1 MRWYYILPMSLL
13 AAPLQAAPPTL
24 DAFSADAL
32 ARLEQAL
39 PGREV
44 RRDTVDPLKLTVLKK
59 GKESEFTIYFDRIWR
74 YCQQASVEDCTA
86 ARADFIA
93 KTLAPRDRPTAR
105 SLRYVV
111 RGKDYVSAIEEM
123 GRKKRGEKLAYVR
136 PIGGDLF
143 KVLVADSKD
152 SVSMIGSAALKDLG
166 LSEEDAWRIAEP
178 QTRSLLP
185 KVPDA
190 AAVAKQWTGFQGPQY
205 MGSMLGLTED
215 WAWLA
220 EKAGPNLFVTAAT
233 DQLVI
238 VGLSP
243 PGPDFEK
250 LIKAVKEDCD
260 AAERCISPHVYRF
273 REGKWAV
280 ADQDAS
286 L

>member
-1 MRWYYILPMSLL
+1 MRWYYILPITLVS
-13 AAPLQAAPPTL
+13 APLQAAPPTL
-24 DAFSADAL
+24 DAFSADAS

-44 RRDTVDPLKLTVLKK
+44 RRDAVDPLKLVVLKK

-74 YCQQASVEDCTA
+74 FCQQASEEDCTS
-86 ARADFIA
+86 ARADFIT
-93 KTLAPRDRPTAR
+93 KTLAPRDKPTAR

-111 RGKDYVSAIEEM
+111 RTKDYVAAIEEV
-123 GRKKRGEKLAYVR
+123 GRKKKGEKLAFVR

-143 KVLVADSKD
+143 MVLVSDSKD
-152 SVSMIGSAALKDLG
+152 SVSMVSSATLKELG
-166 LSEEDAWRIAEP
+166 LSEEDAWLIAMP
-178 QTRSLLP
+178 QTRSVVP

-190 AAVAKQWTGFQGPQY
+190 AAVAKQWTGYQGPQY

-238 VGLSP
+238 VGLSA
-243 PGPDFEK
+243 PGPDFDK
-250 LIKAVKEDCD
+250 LVRAVQEDCN

-273 REGKWAV
+273 RSGKWIV
-280 ADQDAS
+280 ADQGAS